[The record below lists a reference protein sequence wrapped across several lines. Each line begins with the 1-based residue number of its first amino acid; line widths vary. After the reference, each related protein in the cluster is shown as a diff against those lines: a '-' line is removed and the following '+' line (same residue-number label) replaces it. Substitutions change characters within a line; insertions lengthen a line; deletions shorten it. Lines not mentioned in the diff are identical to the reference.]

1 MAAETVL
8 VLGIGNILLSD
19 EGAGVHALR
28 FLQRRRADRR
38 SAEEAETHNVRFL
51 DGGTLSFTLCEPIGQ
66 ANRLIVLDTAE
77 LRSPPGSV
85 ALFEDAEMDR
95 FLGHGPKSSVHE
107 VGLAEVL
114 AMVLLE
120 EKLPRQRALIGVQ
133 PASFAWGETPTPAVA
148 AAIPRMVEIA
158 ERKLAEWG
166 HG

>member
-1 MAAETVL
+1 MAAGTVL
-8 VLGIGNILLSD
+8 VLGIGNVLLSD

-28 FLQRRRADRR
+28 LLQRRHADRHP
-38 SAEEAETHNVRFL
+38 ADEAESQGVRFF

-66 ANRLIVLDTAE
+66 ADRLIVLDTAE
-77 LRSPPGSV
+77 LRSPPGSI

-120 EKLPRQRALIGVQ
+120 ERLPRQRALIGVQ
-133 PASFAWGETPTPAVA
+133 PASFAWGDTPTPAVA
-148 AAIPRMVEIA
+148 AAIPRMVEMA